1 MNRESS
7 AYNTQFPRFFTLMA
21 DVSKRLEKAEK
32 YLQKGRMESALEEY
46 MSVLEDE
53 PNHDG
58 ARQAAADICV
68 SLNRSSDAAKL
79 LGPLFDR
86 QASMGDVAKANIT
99 YKKLQRFTT
108 PTVDQALRFGQLAE
122 KTAKKD
128 ALDAYELAITGLVV
142 AGRKP
147 DALSALKRIVAL
159 DPCVANYKRQGEMA
173 AELLDVKTASEAF
186 FQVGEL
192 EAKAGRD
199 GAPWFARAFSTDP
212 SNEHAALAHGR
223 ATLAQGE
230 AAAAVKVVEA
240 LARQPGASPELRE
253 TYCKALLAAKRPIDA
268 EPYVWELLE
277 KDPKQADE
285 VGEMIGALMDVEK
298 HDKALEAAHRLEQHQ
313 AKHDRR
319 REFAAIMKAVT
330 DKHAPDTPF
339 LEYLVEVYNS
349 TNREQDYCAT
359 LVKLFKLYFAAGNF
373 LKAADSLD
381 AAAEVDP
388 YEPGHH
394 KNLEMLRGKVESNRF
409 NAVANRFMGAVKVDE
424 DSAAPESAGTE
435 GETTILEDLMLQ
447 AEIFLQYSMRS
458 KAVERLQRIQKLFPR
473 EEEKSEKLRQLYLN
487 AGMVPK
493 YDDGGPA
500 APTAPP
506 GRMATQT
513 LTRPAAV
520 AAASQA
526 AANES
531 AVDNIGR
538 VTEITRNIYRQ
549 GNVKSVLFTAVN
561 DIGRH
566 WNASRCVAG
575 LCTPGKP
582 PSAALEYCA
591 PGVRQSDVMAIV
603 KRIGALQAL
612 VVSHQGPVLI
622 PNAPTAVELAAVKQH
637 LSDLQVQSILA
648 VPLMDGDEHAGI
660 LILEQCEPRE
670 WARSDV
676 FVLKTIADQMVL
688 AVNNSKLRSLVK
700 TLAVTDEKSGL
711 LRRSSYLDVLLS
723 EVRRAVQ
730 QKSTAAVMLLQ
741 FAKPGLAKEVGEP
754 AVENMMQQ
762 VGQVITSH
770 VRQNDVAVRYDLTTI
785 ALVLS
790 ETSEKNS
797 FFVVDKLRKAL
808 EQVKMPGGGD
818 RPVPVTAGI
827 AEIVARR
834 DFDPVDIVTEVINR
848 AEQALDVAKSEGGNK
863 AHSLAPKLEAAAVV

>member
-1 MNRESS
+1 
-7 AYNTQFPRFFTLMA
+7 MA

-32 YLQKGRMESALEEY
+32 YLQKGKMDSALDEY
-46 MSVLEDE
+46 IGILNDE
-53 PNHDG
+53 PNHEG
-58 ARQAAADICV
+58 ARSAAADICIN
-68 SLNRSSDAAKL
+68 LNRPGDAAKL

-86 QASMGDVAKANIT
+86 QASIGDIAKANIT

-108 PTVDQALRFGQLAE
+108 PTMDQALRFGQLVE

-128 ALDAYELAITGLVV
+128 ALDAYELAITGLAG

-147 DALSALKRIVAL
+147 DAMKALQRVVAL
-159 DPCVANYKRQGEMA
+159 DPSVNNYTRLGEMA
-173 AELLDVKTASEAF
+173 AELLDAQTASEAF

-192 EAKAGRD
+192 ETKAGRD
-199 GAPWFARAFSTDP
+199 AASWYERAFSTNR
-212 SNEHAALAHGR
+212 SNAHAALAHGR
-223 ATLAQGE
+223 AVLAKGD
-230 AAAAVKVVEA
+230 APGAVKVVEA
-240 LARQPGASPELRE
+240 LARAADASGELRE
-253 TYCKALLAAKRPIDA
+253 IYCKALLAAKRPIDA
-268 EPYVWELLE
+268 EPYVWELLD

-285 VGEMIGALMDVEK
+285 VGEMIGGLIDLEK

-319 REFAAIMKAVT
+319 REFASIMKTVS

-339 LEYLVEVYNS
+339 LQYLVEIYNS

-394 KNLEMLRGKVESNRF
+394 KNLEMLRGKIEPNRF
-409 NAVANRFMGAVKVDE
+409 NAVANRFMGAVKVEE
-424 DSAAPESAGTE
+424 DSSAGPVAAGPGAE

-487 AGMVPK
+487 AGIAPK
-493 YDDGGPA
+493 YEDGGPPAPAA
-500 APTAPP
+500 APARST
-506 GRMATQT
+506 TQT

-520 AAASQA
+520 AAASRA

-531 AVDNIGR
+531 AMDNIGR

-591 PGVRQSDVMAIV
+591 PGVRQSDVIAIV

-612 VVSHQGPVLI
+612 VVSHQGPVTI
-622 PNAPTAVELAAVKQH
+622 PNVPTATELASVKQY

-648 VPLMDGDEHAGI
+648 VPLLDGEENAGI
-660 LILEQCEPRE
+660 LLLEQCEPRE
-670 WARSDV
+670 WGQSDV

-730 QKSTAAVMLLQ
+730 QKSTAAIMLLQ

-754 AVENMMQQ
+754 AVENLMQQ

-770 VRQNDVAVRYDLTTI
+770 IRQNDVAVRYDLTTI

-790 ETSEKNS
+790 ETTEKNS
-797 FFVVDKLRKAL
+797 FFVVDKLRKVMDAI
-808 EQVKMPGGGD
+808 KMPGSGD
-818 RPVPVTAGI
+818 KTVPVTAGI
-827 AEIVARR
+827 AEIVARE

-848 AEQALDVAKSEGGNK
+848 AEQALELAKSEGGNK
-863 AHSLAPKLEAAAVV
+863 AHALAPRLETAAMA

>member
-1 MNRESS
+1 
-7 AYNTQFPRFFTLMA
+7 MA

-32 YLQKGRMESALEEY
+32 YLQKGKMESALEEY
-46 MSVLEDE
+46 MDILKEE

-68 SLNRSSDAAKL
+68 SLNRASDAAKL

-86 QASMGDVAKANIT
+86 QASAGDVGKANIT

-108 PTVDQALRFGQLAE
+108 PSMDQALRFGQLVE

-128 ALDAYELAITGLVV
+128 ALDAYELAITGLVG

-147 DALSALKRIVAL
+147 DALAALKRVVAL
-159 DPCVANYKRQGEMA
+159 DPSVNNYKRQGEMA
-173 AELLDVKTASEAF
+173 AELLDVQTASEAF

-192 EAKAGRD
+192 ETKAGRD
-199 GAPWFARAFSTDP
+199 GAPWYERAFSTDP
-212 SNEHAALAHGR
+212 SNPHAALAHGR
-223 ATLAQGE
+223 ATLAKGE
-230 AAAAVKVVEA
+230 PQAAVKVVEA
-240 LARQPGASPELRE
+240 LARAEGASPQLRE

-268 EPYVWELLE
+268 EPYVWELLD

-319 REFAAIMKAVT
+319 REFAAILKNVS

-394 KNLEMLRGKVESNRF
+394 KNLEMLRGKIDSNRF
-409 NAVANRFMGAVKVDE
+409 NAVANRFMGAVKVEE
-424 DSAAPESAGTE
+424 DSTAPASTGTE

-458 KAVERLQRIQKLFPR
+458 KAAERLQRIQKLFPR
-473 EEEKSEKLRQLYLN
+473 EEEKTEKLRTLYLS
-487 AGMVPK
+487 AGIVPK
-493 YDDGGPA
+493 YEDGGPA
-500 APTAPP
+500 QPSSAAPSRT
-506 GRMATQT
+506 ATQT

-520 AAASQA
+520 VAASRA

-561 DIGRH
+561 DIGRY

-612 VVSHQGPVLI
+612 VVSHQGTV
-622 PNAPTAVELAAVKQH
+622 
-637 LSDLQVQSILA
+637 
-648 VPLMDGDEHAGI
+648 
-660 LILEQCEPRE
+660 
-670 WARSDV
+670 
-676 FVLKTIADQMVL
+676 TI
-688 AVNNSKLRSLVK
+688 
-700 TLAVTDEKSGL
+700 
-711 LRRSSYLDVLLS
+711 
-723 EVRRAVQ
+723 
-730 QKSTAAVMLLQ
+730 
-741 FAKPGLAKEVGEP
+741 
-754 AVENMMQQ
+754 
-762 VGQVITSH
+762 
-770 VRQNDVAVRYDLTTI
+770 
-785 ALVLS
+785 
-790 ETSEKNS
+790 
-797 FFVVDKLRKAL
+797 
-808 EQVKMPGGGD
+808 
-818 RPVPVTAGI
+818 
-827 AEIVARR
+827 
-834 DFDPVDIVTEVINR
+834 
-848 AEQALDVAKSEGGNK
+848 
-863 AHSLAPKLEAAAVV
+863 

>member
-1 MNRESS
+1 
-7 AYNTQFPRFFTLMA
+7 MA

-32 YLQKGRMESALEEY
+32 YLQKGKMDSALEEY
-46 MSVLEDE
+46 QDILKDE

-68 SLNRSSDAAKL
+68 SLNRPGDAAKL

-86 QASMGDVAKANIT
+86 QAAANDAAKASIT

-108 PTVDQALRFGQLAE
+108 PTMDQALRFAQLVE
-122 KTAKKD
+122 KSAKKD
-128 ALDAYELAITGLVV
+128 ALDAYELAITGLVG

-147 DALSALKRIVAL
+147 DALGALKRVVAL
-159 DPCVANYKRQGEMA
+159 DPSVNNWKRQGEMA
-173 AELLDVKTASEAF
+173 ADLLDVKTAAEAF

-192 EAKAGRD
+192 EVKGGRE
-199 GAPWFARAFSTDP
+199 GASWYERAFSTDP
-212 SNEHAALAHGR
+212 SNPHAALAHGH
-223 ATLAQGE
+223 ATLAKGD
-230 AAAAVKVVEA
+230 APAAVRVVEA
-240 LARQPGASPELRE
+240 QARAEGASPELRE
-253 TYCKALLAAKRPIDA
+253 LYCKALLAAKRPLDA

-277 KDPKQADE
+277 KDPKHADD
-285 VGEMIGALMDVEK
+285 VGEMIGALIDAEK
-298 HDKALEAAHRLEQHQ
+298 HDKALEAAHRLEQNQ
-313 AKHDRR
+313 AKHERR
-319 REFAAIMKAVT
+319 REFATIVKTVS
-330 DKHAPDTPF
+330 DKHAPDMTF
-339 LEYLVEVYNS
+339 LEFLVEVFNS

-359 LVKLFKLYFAAGNF
+359 LLKLFQLYFAAGNF

-394 KNLEMLRGKVESNRF
+394 KRLEMLRGKIESNRF
-409 NAVANRFMGAVKVDE
+409 NAVANRFMGAVKVEE
-424 DSAAPESAGTE
+424 DSATAASAGTE
-435 GETTILEDLMLQ
+435 GETTVLEDLMLQ

-458 KAVERLQRIQKLFPR
+458 KAVERLQRIHKLFPR
-473 EEEKSEKLRQLYLN
+473 EEEKTEKLRTLYHN
-487 AGMVPK
+487 AGIVPK

-500 APTAPP
+500 AAGAPARPSAPT
-506 GRMATQT
+506 QVFQS
-513 LTRPAAV
+513 PAA
-520 AAASQA
+520 AAATSRA
-526 AANES
+526 AVNES

-549 GNVKSVLFTAVN
+549 GNVKSVLFAAVN
-561 DIGRH
+561 DIGRY

-612 VVSHQGPVLI
+612 VVSRQGPVII
-622 PNAPTAVELAAVKQH
+622 PNAPSATDLAGVKQY

-648 VPLMDGDEHAGI
+648 VPLQDGDEHAGI
-660 LILEQCEPRE
+660 LMLEQCEPRE
-670 WARSDV
+670 WAQADV

-700 TLAVTDEKSGL
+700 TLAVTDEKTGL

-723 EVRRAVQ
+723 EVRRSVQ

-754 AVENMMQQ
+754 AVENMIQQ
-762 VGQVITSH
+762 IGQVITGH
-770 VRQNDVAVRYDLTTI
+770 IRQNDVAVRYDLTTI
-785 ALVLS
+785 ALILS
-790 ETSEKNS
+790 ETTEKNS
-797 FFVVDKLRKAL
+797 FFVVDKLRKVL
-808 EQVKMPGGGD
+808 DQVKLPGGAAL
-818 RPVPVTAGI
+818 PITVGI
-827 AEIVARR
+827 AEIVARQ

-848 AEQALDVAKSEGGNK
+848 AEQALEVAKSEGSNK
-863 AHSLAPKLEAAAVV
+863 AHSLAPKLETAVVA